1 MQDPE
6 NGKIQGESIPVFKR
20 RRTRRHRR
28 NRLIRRTL
36 AIVFLAVLTAGA
48 STLALMYFSPSIFEA
63 RQVPTI
69 TLQSARSTH
78 AAEVNEI
85 LSAAQSGRPIY
96 PYSVVPGGVE
106 DAKELKLA
114 AEHDPVVAAHYAG
127 FDYERA
133 HIVQLTLAQTVHVS
147 YRIGNKI
154 YWTHRRIKLKKGEK
168 LLTDGRITARTR
180 CANRVEETPQQAAA
194 PNEPAAEQFE
204 DPMGSGA
211 GTAMQAPPA
220 LFNSAFLSRPEMPGL
235 GAPGPLTLY
244 NPLEGG
250 TFVPLSP
257 PPLPTLCS
265 PLKKKQNGQNDF
277 GVEVN
282 GKTKTLDPCESAGG
296 SIGTTPEPGTW
307 LLFITGIGLIGWQA
321 RRKLIGFGP

>member
-1 MQDPE
+1 MQGPE
-6 NGKIQGESIPVFKR
+6 NGKDENIPVLRR
-20 RRTRRHRR
+20 RRTRRHHR
-28 NRLIRRTL
+28 NRLIRRSL
-36 AIVFLAVLTAGA
+36 AAVFLAVLTAGA
-48 STLALMYFSPSIFEA
+48 STLALMYFSPSLFQA
-63 RQVPTI
+63 KQNVPLT
-69 TLQSARSTH
+69 TQPELTQNH
-78 AAEVNEI
+78 AAAVNEVV
-85 LSAAQSGRPIY
+85 SHSPSGRPVY

-106 DAKELKLA
+106 DAKELKWV

-154 YWTHRRIKLKKGEK
+154 YWTRRRIKLKKGEK

-194 PNEPAAEQFE
+194 PNEPAAEKFE
-204 DPMGSGA
+204 DPIGSGV
-211 GTAMQAPPA
+211 GTAMQSPPA
-220 LFNSAFLSRPEMPGL
+220 SFNSAFLSHPEMPGL

-257 PPLPTLCS
+257 PPLPALCS
-265 PLKKKQNGQNDF
+265 PLKKKKDGEIEFDAAP
-277 GVEVN
+277 G
-282 GKTKTLDPCESAGG
+282 GTKKKLNPCESGGG
-296 SIGTTPEPGTW
+296 SIGTAPEPGTW
-307 LLFITGIGLIGWQA
+307 ILFITGIGFIGWQA
-321 RRKLIGFGP
+321 RRKLFGYTS